1 MQDDKTVAMAF
12 TIEYAESVT
21 QDLKPLRKIDR
32 KLVLDAIDEQL
43 SNEPTRETRNRK
55 ILVGLKPPWEHL
67 EPVWEL
73 RVGEFRVFYDVDSG
87 KSLVIIRAI
96 RHKPPHK
103 TTEEI
108 L

>member
-1 MQDDKTVAMAF
+1 MF
-12 TIEYAESVT
+12 TIEYAKGIAT
-21 QDLKPLRKIDR
+21 DLKNVRVYDR
-32 KLVLDAIDEQL
+32 KMILDGIDTQL
-43 SNEPTRETRNRK
+43 KYEPNIQTRNRK
-55 ILVGLKPPWEHL
+55 IIVGLVPPWEYV

-73 RVGEFRVFYDVDSG
+73 RIAEYRVFYDIDEDTST
-87 KSLVIIRAI
+87 VIIRAI